1 MIILLLLAIVMVG
14 FCVFVY
20 GLLIKGVDRYEPEP
34 WWLLV
39 LCFFWGALG
48 ATFFSCVINTI
59 GGTVIAGAVGSATAQ
74 DQMLA
79 QGLTASFV
87 APLVEESFKG
97 VFLLLLWAASAFW
110 LRELDGPLDGAIYG
124 GVIGLGFTLT
134 EDVLYIMTAAGKAG
148 LAGFGFTFILRTI
161 FGGLGHAT
169 FTAMAGI
176 GVGIAAETR
185 SFAVKILAP
194 VGGWTAAVG
203 LHFLHNFLV
212 SFFSCGGVIMKFV
225 VFLTFNVLFFVLLYV
240 LAFRD
245 RAIVIRGL
253 ADEVG
258 VLCHPKE
265 FKLTTSAK
273 VLLPIWGVL
282 SLKGSESGYWKAR
295 SKQLLLAD
303 LAFLKHRQRQ
313 GDDSPSLTR
322 RVAAVRSEIEAMNNR
337 GVFIGP
343 R

>member
-1 MIILLLLAIVMVG
+1 VLFLLIFAIFLVG
-14 FCVFVY
+14 ICVFFY

-34 WWLLV
+34 WWLLMV
-39 LCFFWGALG
+39 CFFWGALG
-48 ATFFSCVINTI
+48 ATFFSIIFNTV
-59 GGTVIAGAVGSATAQ
+59 GGAVITSAVDPRTMNEAAV
-74 DQMLA
+74 A

-97 VFLLLLWAASAFW
+97 LFLLVLWAASAFW

-134 EDVLYIMTAAGKAG
+134 EDVLYIMTAASKAG
-148 LAGFGFTFILRTI
+148 VVGFGATFVLRTI

-169 FTAMAGI
+169 FTAMTGL
-176 GVGIAAETR
+176 GVGIASETR
-185 SFAVKILAP
+185 SVPIKILAP

-212 SFFSCGGVIMKFV
+212 SFFGCGGVVLKFA
-225 VFLTFNVLFFVLLYV
+225 VFITFAILFFVLLYI

-245 RAIVIRGL
+245 RAIVMRGL

-258 VLCHPKE
+258 VVCHPKE
-265 FKLTTSAK
+265 YKLTTSGAMLIPLYN
-273 VLLPIWGVL
+273 VMAI
-282 SLKGSESGYWKAR
+282 SGSDGGYMAAR
-295 SKQLLLAD
+295 KKQLLLAD
-303 LAFLKHRQRQ
+303 LAFLKHREKR
-313 GDDSPSLTR
+313 GDSGATTR
-322 RVAAVRSEIEAMNNR
+322 IQKVRSELTALNER
-337 GVFIGP
+337 GVFIGK